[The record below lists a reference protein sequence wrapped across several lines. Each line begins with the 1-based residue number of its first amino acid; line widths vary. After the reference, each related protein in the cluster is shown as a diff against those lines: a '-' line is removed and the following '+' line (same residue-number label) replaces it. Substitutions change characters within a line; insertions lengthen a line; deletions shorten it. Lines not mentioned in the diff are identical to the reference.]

1 MLYQAQYSKFIKP
14 VYIGDTITAGVTI
27 ESIDDKR
34 EAFLETRVIKSNGE
48 IVIEGRA
55 KVLLPERDR
64 QRKGNCVSGKDPKIK
79 ITGFGDSHG
88 RTGTESRVESGPFG
102 AAMFRRVSCYKTLD
116 FYPVKAYNKV
126 MSEKKGLTD
135 GILLPSISIIS
146 REERVRLCR
155 NAGKVNGWNWNL
167 RLL

>member
-1 MLYQAQYSKFIKP
+1 LCFACGRKGNNNEKFLWT
-14 VYIGDTITAGVTI
+14 V
-27 ESIDDKR
+27 
-34 EAFLETRVIKSNGE
+34 F
-48 IVIEGRA
+48 
-55 KVLLPERDR
+55 
-64 QRKGNCVSGKDPKIK
+64 QGNCVSGKDPKIK